1 MAFMEFK
8 CKACGHVFEEF
19 TRDGKYPACPV
30 CGGETEQKYSGKCW
44 VNSVHKGECSGHC
57 AICKGCG
64 K

>member
-30 CGGETEQKYSGKCW
+30 CGGEIRAEVQRKVLGQFR
-44 VNSVHKGECSGHC
+44 
-57 AICKGCG
+57 A
-64 K
+64 